1 MLCDVVVC
9 AYPEMRPQKTRP
21 YTLPLSFFSTGLTK
35 PSPLTSGGVTTAILP
50 PHIPGLTHPFPHH
63 HPHEHGPSVI
73 ELTSSGRKKRVPYT
87 RSQTSW
93 LEREFVMNTYITRKR
108 RVELAYMLNLT
119 ERQVKIWF
127 QNRRMKQKKLME
139 RERSKHH
146 AVAGGGG
153 GGGGGVS
160 SGVGMEIKTM

>member
-1 MLCDVVVC
+1 M
-9 AYPEMRPQKTRP
+9 
-21 YTLPLSFFSTGLTK
+21 
-35 PSPLTSGGVTTAILP
+35 TSGGVTTAILP

-146 AVAGGGG
+146 ATAGGV
-153 GGGGGVS
+153 GGGGVS

>member
-1 MLCDVVVC
+1 
-9 AYPEMRPQKTRP
+9 
-21 YTLPLSFFSTGLTK
+21 
-35 PSPLTSGGVTTAILP
+35 
-50 PHIPGLTHPFPHH
+50 
-63 HPHEHGPSVI
+63 
-73 ELTSSGRKKRVPYT
+73 
-87 RSQTSW
+87 
-93 LEREFVMNTYITRKR
+93 MNTYITRKR

-146 AVAGGGG
+146 AAAGGGS
-153 GGGGGVS
+153 GVT